1 MNAIHY
7 QRLLPEADSTPLL
20 SLYRRSIASVDNGFY
35 SAAQRHAWSE
45 WAADATSA
53 DAQLR
58 QGLTVMAVA
67 DGSPVGFAQLCPAH
81 LVNMLYVDDSW
92 QRQGIGT
99 TLVTQL
105 ETVARQSGIATL
117 TTRASDV
124 SLPLFRSL
132 GFKAVRREKVRTG
145 EAVVLM
151 RTLMHKPL
159 HRYPGQRA

>member
-7 QRLLPEADSTPLL
+7 QRLLPEADTAPLL
-20 SLYRRSIASVDNGFY
+20 SLYRRSIASVDDGFY
-35 SAAQRHAWSE
+35 SAAQRHAWTQ
-45 WAADATSA
+45 WAVDAAGA

-58 QGLTVMAVA
+58 QGLTVVALA
-67 DGSPVGFAQLCPAH
+67 DGSSVGFAQLCPAH

-92 QRQGIGT
+92 QRQGIGR

-117 TTRASDV
+117 STRASDV
-124 SLPLFRSL
+124 SQPLFRSL
-132 GFKAVRREKVRTG
+132 GFEPVRREQIRGTRGVT
-145 EAVVLM
+145 LM

-159 HRYPGQRA
+159 HRHSDQRP

>member
-7 QRLLPEADSTPLL
+7 QRLLPDADSTPLL
-20 SLYRRSIASVDNGFY
+20 SLYRRSIASVDDGFY
-35 SAAQRHAWSE
+35 SPEQRRAWTQ

-58 QGLTVMAVA
+58 QGLTVMALA
-67 DGSPVGFAQLCPAH
+67 NGSTVGFAQLCPAH

-92 QRQGIGT
+92 QRLGIGRN
-99 TLVTQL
+99 LVTQL

-124 SLPLFRSL
+124 SLPLFRCL
-132 GFKAVRREKVRTG
+132 GFEPVRREQIRAGDGVT
-145 EAVVLM
+145 LM

-159 HRYPGQRA
+159 HRAP

>member
-1 MNAIHY
+1 MSAIHY

-20 SLYRRSIASVDNGFY
+20 SLYRRSIASVDDGLY
-35 SAAQRHAWSE
+35 SPEQRHAWTR
-45 WAADATSA
+45 WAADAASA

-58 QGLTVMAVA
+58 QGLTVIALA
-67 DGSPVGFAQLCPAH
+67 NGSTVGFAQLCPAH

-92 QRQGIGT
+92 QRQGIGRN
-99 TLVTQL
+99 LVRRL

-124 SLPLFRSL
+124 SLPLFRHL
-132 GFKAVRREKVRTG
+132 GFEPVRRETVHAG
-145 EAVVLM
+145 EGVVLM

-159 HRYPGQRA
+159 HSHPGPQA

>member
-20 SLYRRSIASVDNGFY
+20 SLYRRSIAAVDDGFY
-35 SAAQRHAWSE
+35 SAAQRHAWTQ

-58 QGLTVMAVA
+58 QGLTVMALA
-67 DGSPVGFAQLCPAH
+67 DGSTVGFAQLCPAH

-92 QRQGIGT
+92 QRQGIGKG
-99 TLVTQL
+99 LVAQL
-105 ETVARQSGIATL
+105 ETIARQSGIATL

-124 SLPLFRSL
+124 SLPLFRHL
-132 GFKAVRREKVRTG
+132 GFEPVRREPIHAGGGVT
-145 EAVVLM
+145 LM

-159 HRYPGQRA
+159 HQAP